1 MNDFQINK
9 LSEILREHFNLFHAD
24 MICRAV
30 QDDTISV
37 EDFKLG
43 VLAIKSAENNSFD
56 DEFTPQQFKN
66 V

>member
-1 MNDFQINK
+1 MNNLQIDK
-9 LSEILREHFNLFHAD
+9 LSEILRNHFNLFHAD
-24 MICRAV
+24 MIYRAV

-43 VLAIKSAENNSFD
+43 VLAIKSAENKSFD
-56 DEFTPQQFKN
+56 DEFIPQQFQN